1 MAEERIPKKLIRHC
15 IKGNRKAQSKLY
27 STYSSLM
34 FAVCL
39 RYARTK
45 QDAEDVFQEGFVKV
59 FSSLDKFRYEG
70 SFEGWMKRIFMYTAI
85 QKYREAVKN
94 MQVDDPEPHLQHI
107 TEEESTPQSQI
118 KETVLME
125 VINLLP
131 PRYKIV
137 FNMYA
142 MEGCSH
148 AEIAEALTISVNTS
162 KSNLSRARTILQKE
176 LLERGIKV

>member
-1 MAEERIPKKLIRHC
+1 
-15 IKGNRKAQSKLY
+15 
-27 STYSSLM
+27 M

-39 RYARTK
+39 RYAQNR
-45 QDAEDVFQEGFVKV
+45 QDAEDIFQEGFVKV
-59 FSSLDKFRYEG
+59 FNGLENFRYEG

-85 QKYREAVKN
+85 QKYREAAKN
-94 MQVDDPEPHLQHI
+94 LQVDDPEPHLQHI
-107 TEEESTPQSQI
+107 VEEELTPQSPI
-118 KETVLME
+118 KEVVLME

-142 MEGCSH
+142 IEGCSH

-162 KSNLSRARTILQKE
+162 KSNLSRARTILQKK